1 MKSPSAGRVIV
12 DDTLSDL
19 SQSEQFIH
27 ACAYHTESQQTT
39 SIETWVRPA
48 VKISF
53 LVAHTRK
60 ENRPAARA
68 YILCTYKHIYLLLR
82 TTGTIIEDFLLE
94 YKFATFLYLA
104 R

>member
-1 MKSPSAGRVIV
+1 MKGPSAGLVIV

-27 ACAYHTESQQTT
+27 ACAYYTESQQTT

>member
-1 MKSPSAGRVIV
+1 MKCPSAVSVVV

-53 LVAHTRK
+53 LVAHNQEGKSTSGQVLHFMHV
-60 ENRPAARA
+60 PAHLSAPANHRND
-68 YILCTYKHIYLLLR
+68 HR
-82 TTGTIIEDFLLE
+82 RFSTGI
-94 YKFATFLYLA
+94 
-104 R
+104 